1 VDRDPEAAKPTIV
14 LSNILPPSNGLEL
27 PTVTLLNHPSY
38 SAFQGHAAVV
48 SLNESVCIRFSPP
61 EWGRAAPSAEGDD
74 GVTAKEWIKRIKMY
88 LGPIIEAFG
97 FSRIIFASSSSSAAE
112 HPSAPEN
119 WYELARE
126 AVAELG
132 IDQEGVDAIF
142 GGNAQSVYSTN

>member
-1 VDRDPEAAKPTIV
+1 VRI
-14 LSNILPPSNGLEL
+14 
-27 PTVTLLNHPSY
+27 SY
-38 SAFQGHAAVV
+38 
-48 SLNESVCIRFSPP
+48 VCHHRFTKNSHL
-61 EWGRAAPSAEGDD
+61 
-74 GVTAKEWIKRIKMY
+74 V
-88 LGPIIEAFG
+88 GPIIEAFG

-112 HPSAPEN
+112 HPSAPAN